1 MKFGGFAFE
10 DVNVLIPQ
18 MPEKQ
23 ESTFES
29 GTESMMDANM
39 LEIELNDINAAMES
53 IVFDLNICIN
63 SGLKL
68 YGLEADDT
76 VSTEKEES
84 GSTEKKEAWYKR
96 AWKAIKSL
104 FERLGDY
111 IRTFWGWIVEKFKK
125 LKGGIRGRLGN
136 FSIKMAWYHNTISR
150 LKSLFKGKKGGEIT
164 SEQVDNVVDDLESD
178 MKAQA
183 EAVRDGVYPGFESAE
198 DIVGAESL
206 WTKVKDFFGGIKN
219 WVKKSVKKILNRNK
233 DMDIE
238 EIERVIL
245 GEAKLPKFKVNEA
258 NLKNYQEIMSE
269 FRNKI
274 EAINESTPNVGIIIL
289 NYGIVCAKCI
299 GLLDS
304 GDEIINSS
312 KLPAKLKDSYTADEV
327 TSILSSFVFNTTGLT
342 NTVFGFTEDETYDPK
357 SVTSI
362 IKACGIDNAAKIV
375 KEYEF
380 MGELYT
386 NVFFKKY
393 DMIMRSLNEGSDVY
407 MKGFLEGESTDT
419 RFKTLV
425 STLKNVRNVSIK
437 LTRLTKELYKG
448 VMTAT
453 KDTDAE

>member
-18 MPEKQ
+18 MPEK
-23 ESTFES
+23 EPTYES

-125 LKGGIRGRLGN
+125 LKGGIRGRLRN
-136 FSIKMAWYHNTISR
+136 FSIKMAWYHNIISR

-164 SEQVDNVVDDLESD
+164 EEQVDNVVDDLESD

-198 DIVGAESL
+198 DIIGAESL

-219 WVKKSVKKILNRNK
+219 WVKKSVKKVLNRNK

-289 NYGIVCAKCI
+289 NYGIVCARCV
-299 GLLDS
+299 GLL
-304 GDEIINSS
+304 NSEDKSVDTS
-312 KLPAKLKDSYTADEV
+312 KLPSKLKDSYNTEEV
-327 TSILSSFVFNTTGLT
+327 NSIVGALVNIVVPNDSL
-342 NTVFGFTEDETYDPK
+342 FGIVEDETYDPK

-362 IKACGIDNAAKIV
+362 IKACGLDNAARVV

-380 MGELYT
+380 MGELHT

-393 DMIMRSLNEGSDVY
+393 DMIMRSLNEGSDAY
-407 MKGFLEGESTDT
+407 MKGFLEGENPDT
-419 RFKTLV
+419 RFKLLV
-425 STLKNVRNVSIK
+425 TTLKNVRSVSIK

-453 KDTDAE
+453 KDTYAE

>member
-18 MPEKQ
+18 MPEK
-23 ESTFES
+23 EPTYES

-76 VSTEKEES
+76 VSTEKDEEKPA
-84 GSTEKKEAWYKR
+84 EKKEAWYKR

-104 FERLGDY
+104 FERLGEY

-164 SEQVDNVVDDLESD
+164 EEQVDNVVDDLESD

-183 EAVRDGVYPGFESAE
+183 EAVRDGVYPGFESAQ
-198 DIVGAESL
+198 DIIGAESL
-206 WTKVKDFFGGIKN
+206 WTKVKDFFGGIKK
-219 WVKKSVKKILNRNK
+219 WVKRSVKKVLSRNK
-233 DMDIE
+233 EMDIE

-258 NLKNYQEIMSE
+258 NLKNYQSIISV
-269 FRNKI
+269 FKNKI

-289 NYGIVCAKCI
+289 NYGIVCARCV
-299 GLLDS
+299 GLLDTGNKS
-304 GDEIINSS
+304 DGLS
-312 KLPAKLKDSYTADEV
+312 KLPSELKETYNKEEV
-327 TSILSSFVFNTTGLT
+327 ASIVAALVDVVGPNGSL
-342 NTVFGFTEDETYDPK
+342 FGFAEDETYDPK
-357 SVTSI
+357 SITSI
-362 IKACGIDNAAKIV
+362 MKACGIDKAAVIV
-375 KEYEF
+375 KEYED

-393 DMIMRSLNEGSDVY
+393 DMIMRSLNEGSDTY
-407 MKGFLEGESTDT
+407 MKGFLEGEDADT
-419 RFKTLV
+419 RFKMLV
-425 STLKNVRNVSIK
+425 TTLKNVRSISIK
-437 LTRLTKELYKG
+437 LTRLAKELYKG

-453 KDTDAE
+453 QTTDAE

>member
-18 MPEKQ
+18 MPEK
-23 ESTFES
+23 EPTYES

-76 VSTEKEES
+76 VSTEKDEEKPA
-84 GSTEKKEAWYKR
+84 EKKEAWYKR

-150 LKSLFKGKKGGEIT
+150 LKSLFKGKKGGEIAE
-164 SEQVDNVVDDLESD
+164 EQVDNVVDDLESD

-198 DIVGAESL
+198 DIIGAESL
-206 WTKVKDFFGGIKN
+206 WTKVKDFFGGIKK
-219 WVKKSVKKILNRNK
+219 WVKRSVKKVLSRNK

-269 FRNKI
+269 FRNKL

-289 NYGIVCAKCI
+289 NYGIVCARCV

-304 GDEIINSS
+304 GDKSVDTS
-312 KLPAKLKDSYTADEV
+312 KLPSKLKDTYNKEEV
-327 TSILSSFVFNTTGLT
+327 ASIVAALVDVVGPNGSLFVFA
-342 NTVFGFTEDETYDPK
+342 EDETYDPK
-357 SVTSI
+357 SITSI
-362 IKACGIDNAAKIV
+362 IKACGIDNAARVV

-393 DMIMRSLNEGSDVY
+393 DMIMKSLNEGSDTY
-407 MKGFLEGESTDT
+407 MKGFLEGEDADT
-419 RFKTLV
+419 RFKMLV
-425 STLKNVRNVSIK
+425 TTLKNVRSVSIK

>member
-18 MPEKQ
+18 MPEK
-23 ESTFES
+23 EPTYES
-29 GTESMMDANM
+29 GTESILDANM

-164 SEQVDNVVDDLESD
+164 EEQVDNVVDDLESD

-198 DIVGAESL
+198 DIIGAESL

-219 WVKKSVKKILNRNK
+219 WVKKSVKKVLNRNK
-233 DMDIE
+233 EMDIE

-258 NLKNYQEIMSE
+258 NLKNYQDIMSE
-269 FRNKI
+269 FKNKI
-274 EAINESTPNVGIIIL
+274 ESINESTPNVGIIIL
-289 NYGIVCAKCI
+289 NYGIVCARCV
-299 GLLDS
+299 GLLDN
-304 GDEIINSS
+304 GDKNAGLS
-312 KLPAKLKDSYTADEV
+312 KLPSTLKESYTAEEV
-327 TSILSSFVFNTTGLT
+327 GSIVGAFVDVVGPNGTL
-342 NTVFGFTEDETYDPK
+342 FGFVEDETYDPK

-362 IKACGIDNAAKIV
+362 IKACGIDKAAVVV
-375 KEYEF
+375 KVYED
-380 MGELYT
+380 MGEIYT

-393 DMIMRSLNEGSDVY
+393 DMIMRSLNEGSDTY
-407 MKGFLEGESTDT
+407 MKGFLEGEDTDT
-419 RFKTLV
+419 RFKMLV
-425 STLKNVRNVSIK
+425 STLKNTRSVSIK
-437 LTRLTKELYKG
+437 LTRLAKELYKG
-448 VMTAT
+448 IMTTT
-453 KDTDAE
+453 KNTDAE

>member
-23 ESTFES
+23 EPTYES

-104 FERLGDY
+104 FERLGEY

-150 LKSLFKGKKGGEIT
+150 LKSLFKVKKGGEIT
-164 SEQVDNVVDDLESD
+164 EEQVDNVVDDLESD
-178 MKAQA
+178 IKAQA
-183 EAVRDGVYPGFESAE
+183 EAVRDGVYPGFESAQ

-206 WTKVKDFFGGIKN
+206 WTKVKDFFGGIKK
-219 WVKKSVKKILNRNK
+219 WVKRSVKKVLSRNK

-258 NLKNYQEIMSE
+258 NLKNYQEIMFE
-269 FRNKI
+269 FRNKL

-289 NYGIVCAKCI
+289 NYGIVCARCV

-304 GDEIINSS
+304 GDKSRGLD
-312 KLPAKLKDSYTADEV
+312 KLPAKLKDTYNKEEV
-327 TSILSSFVFNTTGLT
+327 NSIVGVLVDSVVPNDSFL
-342 NTVFGFTEDETYDPK
+342 GFTEDETYDPK
-357 SVTSI
+357 SITSI
-362 IKACGIDNAAKIV
+362 IKACGIDNAARVV

-393 DMIMRSLNEGSDVY
+393 DMIMRSLNEGSDAY
-407 MKGFLEGESTDT
+407 MNGFLEGEPADL
-419 RFKTLV
+419 RFKMLV
-425 STLKNVRNVSIK
+425 TTLKNVRNVSIK

>member
-18 MPEKQ
+18 MPEK
-23 ESTFES
+23 EPTYES

-76 VSTEKEES
+76 VSTEKDEEKPA
-84 GSTEKKEAWYKR
+84 EKKEAWYKR
-96 AWKAIKSL
+96 AWKAIKAL
-104 FERLGDY
+104 FERLGEY

-164 SEQVDNVVDDLESD
+164 DEQVDNVVDDLESD

-183 EAVRDGVYPGFESAE
+183 EAVRDGVYPGFESAQ

-219 WVKKSVKKILNRNK
+219 WVKRSVKKVLSRNK

-269 FRNKI
+269 FRNKL
-274 EAINESTPNVGIIIL
+274 EVINESTPNVGIIIL
-289 NYGIVCAKCI
+289 NYGIVCAKCV

-304 GDEIINSS
+304 GDKSKGLD
-312 KLPAKLKDSYTADEV
+312 KLPAKLKDTYNKEEV
-327 TSILSSFVFNTTGLT
+327 NSIVGVLVDTVVPNDSFL
-342 NTVFGFTEDETYDPK
+342 GFTEDETYDPK
-357 SVTSI
+357 SITSI
-362 IKACGIDNAAKIV
+362 IKACGIDNAARVV

-393 DMIMRSLNEGSDVY
+393 DMIMKSLNEGSDAY
-407 MKGFLEGESTDT
+407 INGFLEGEPADL
-419 RFKTLV
+419 RFRMLV
-425 STLKNVRNVSIK
+425 TTLKNVRNVSIK

-448 VMTAT
+448 IMTAT